1 MFSIYNFYYHTIN
14 SSICCVCITEY
25 VVWYRD
31 DSQPEIDEIPR
42 VPDYRSLT
50 LDELVSATHGLTV
63 THMCIWGDIPPI
75 DEIAPHIKQLE
86 LINLPDRNQSDRS
99 ASLII
104 HQYHSLV
111 DLRILLRVTEM
122 SNCQT

>member
-1 MFSIYNFYYHTIN
+1 M
-14 SSICCVCITEY
+14 
-25 VVWYRD
+25 
-31 DSQPEIDEIPR
+31 IP
-42 VPDYRSLT
+42 VYPDYSDLT
-50 LDELVSATHGLTV
+50 LDELLSATHRLTI
-63 THMCIWGDIPPI
+63 THMSIWGDIPPI
-75 DEIAPHIKQLE
+75 DKLAPHIKQLE